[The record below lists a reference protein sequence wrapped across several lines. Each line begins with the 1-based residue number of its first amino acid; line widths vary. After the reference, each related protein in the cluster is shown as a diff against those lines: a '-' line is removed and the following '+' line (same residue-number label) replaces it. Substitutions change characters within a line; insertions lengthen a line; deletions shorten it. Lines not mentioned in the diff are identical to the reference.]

1 MKNPMKNAKMQRV
14 GGRGRGPPP
23 GMGLRVYVQTHRSGF
38 LKDNLRVYTCIYT
51 SQNVT
56 TCNTIPN
63 RGLTGGIS
71 RV

>member
-1 MKNPMKNAKMQRV
+1 MKNPIKNAKMQRV
-14 GGRGRGPPP
+14 GGRVRGPCR
-23 GMGLRVYVQTHRSGF
+23 GMGLRVYVQAHRSGF

-56 TCNTIPN
+56 ACNIIRN